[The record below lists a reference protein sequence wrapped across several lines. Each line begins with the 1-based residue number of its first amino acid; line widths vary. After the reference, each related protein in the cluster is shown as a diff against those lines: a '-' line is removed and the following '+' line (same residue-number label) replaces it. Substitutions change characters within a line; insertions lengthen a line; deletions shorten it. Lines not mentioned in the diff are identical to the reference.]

1 MEPRPDPLPLRR
13 HAPTPSW
20 SFVVSQIPQETT
32 MPLILLGLCAT
43 LLGPSTAIKLAPP
56 VKVDVRIITDEADAV
71 LAILAKKK
79 SGQPVTDADWQQLF
93 SSEPYKRLK
102 KREAQMRRAFDDQSF
117 RDFVLSERLAQRAG
131 ALEKTLAQWKTAE
144 IDGAARRAL
153 AYLPPNSRLCA
164 KIYPVIKPRE
174 NTFVFETD
182 TDPAI
187 FFFIDP
193 ETTREKFENTMA
205 HELHHIGYA
214 ANCPSKQ
221 TSDEIAK
228 LTPEARSTLEW
239 IGAFGEGFAMLAAAG
254 GPDQHPHAVSKSED
268 RARWDRDMANFS
280 TDLRKV
286 ERFFRDLLDRRLNE
300 EEQRKVGFSFFG
312 VQGPW
317 YTVGWKMSV
326 LIEKTYGRERLIECI
341 CDQRKLLPTYNEAA
355 KKYNATAKE
364 PLPLWDSSILER
376 IAGT

>member
-1 MEPRPDPLPLRR
+1 
-13 HAPTPSW
+13 
-20 SFVVSQIPQETT
+20 

-43 LLGPSTAIKLAPP
+43 LLGPSTALKPNP
-56 VKVDVRIITDEADAV
+56 MSKVVVRIVTDEADAV
-71 LAILAKKK
+71 LAILNKKK
-79 SGQPVTDADWQQLF
+79 QGQPIADADWEQLF
-93 SSEPYKRLK
+93 SSEPYTRLK
-102 KREAQMRRAFDDQSF
+102 KREAQMRRPFTDQAFK
-117 RDFVLSERLAQRAG
+117 DFVLSEQLARRAP
-131 ALEKTLAQWKTAE
+131 ALEKTLAEWKTAE
-144 IDGAARRAL
+144 IDAAASRAL
-153 AYLPPNSRLCA
+153 AYLPQDSRLYA
-164 KIYPVIKPRE
+164 KIYPVIKPMK

-193 ETTREKFENTMA
+193 EMTREQFENTMA
-205 HELHHIGYA
+205 HELHHIGYS

-228 LTPEARSTLEW
+228 LPREARTTLQW
-239 IGAFGEGFAMLAAAG
+239 IGAFGEGFAMLAASG
-254 GPDQHPHAVSKSED
+254 GPDQHPHAVSKKED
-268 RARWDRDMANFS
+268 RARWDHDMANFS
-280 TDLRKV
+280 GDLKKV

-317 YTVGWKMSV
+317 YTVGWKMSA
-326 LIEKTYGRERLIECI
+326 LIEKTFGRDRLIECI

-355 KKYNATAKE
+355 KKYNSTAKD
-364 PLPLWDSSILER
+364 PLPLWDASILDR